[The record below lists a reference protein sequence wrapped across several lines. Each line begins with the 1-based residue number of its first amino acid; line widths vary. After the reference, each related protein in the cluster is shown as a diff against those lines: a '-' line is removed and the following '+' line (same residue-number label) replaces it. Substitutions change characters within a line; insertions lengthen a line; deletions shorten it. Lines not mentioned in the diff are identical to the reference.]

1 MKEIGK
7 CQCFRAQGSC
17 FLPAHRAAAAA
28 ASRWAVRTSGDG
40 MGLYKALCY
49 CSVVNING

>member
-1 MKEIGK
+1 MGASVLGH
-7 CQCFRAQGSC
+7 RAHVS
-17 FLPAHRAAAAA
+17 LPAHRAAAAA